1 MNIEYIEDFIKVA
14 EYQSLNQASKIL
26 NISTPALSK
35 RIKSIEEYFE
45 SDLFYRTSRGIF
57 LTENGEIVLNK
68 FKRIKS
74 DIDVL
79 KAQILKNE
87 DSTIRI
93 GLLPSFSLYKWA
105 EHKKE
110 IISESL
116 SIKIESNTHILL
128 DHLHNGDI
136 DVIIGDITATE
147 NSQLYSHILYR
158 EKYMVVFPITS
169 NLRLSDNIFSSD
181 LMDEQI
187 LLLNPPC
194 DTLAFIQKNFS
205 KTTIN
210 IEHKNDLESIL
221 ANVKAEKG
229 ITIIPQS
236 LITRVE
242 SMNLSIKELE
252 NHSREIGLIAYNE
265 KIAQKVWNILHE

>member
-1 MNIEYIEDFIKVA
+1 
-14 EYQSLNQASKIL
+14 
-26 NISTPALSK
+26 
-35 RIKSIEEYFE
+35 
-45 SDLFYRTSRGIF
+45 
-57 LTENGEIVLNK
+57 
-68 FKRIKS
+68 
-74 DIDVL
+74 
-79 KAQILKNE
+79 
-87 DSTIRI
+87 
-93 GLLPSFSLYKWA
+93 
-105 EHKKE
+105 
-110 IISESL
+110 
-116 SIKIESNTHILL
+116 
-128 DHLHNGDI
+128 
-136 DVIIGDITATE
+136 
-147 NSQLYSHILYR
+147 
-158 EKYMVVFPITS
+158 MVVFPITS

>member
-1 MNIEYIEDFIKVA
+1 
-14 EYQSLNQASKIL
+14 
-26 NISTPALSK
+26 K

-79 KAQILKNE
+79 KAQTLKNE

-181 LMDEQI
+181 LMNEQI
-187 LLLNPPC
+187 LLLNITC
-194 DTLAFIQKNFS
+194 DTLYIIQNNFYKTKINNEQKN
-205 KTTIN
+205 
-210 IEHKNDLESIL
+210 ELESIL

-236 LITRVE
+236 LITLVE

-265 KIAQKVWNILHE
+265 KIAQKVWNILSE

>member
-14 EYQSLNQASKIL
+14 EHQSLNHASKLL

-35 RIKSIEEYFE
+35 RIKRVEEYFE

-57 LTENGEIVLNK
+57 LTEHGELVLSK
-68 FKRIKS
+68 VKIIKS
-74 DIDVL
+74 DIDEL
-79 KAQILKNE
+79 KAETSKNG
-87 DSTIRI
+87 DATIRV

-105 EHKKE
+105 EQKE
-110 IISESL
+110 ALINQRL
-116 SIKIESNTHILL
+116 SIKIESNTQILL

-147 NSQLYSHILYR
+147 NNQLYSEVLYR
-158 EKYMVVFPITS
+158 EKYMVVFPKTS
-169 NLRLSDNIFSSD
+169 NLRLSDNIFASH
-181 LMDEQI
+181 LINEKI

-194 DTLAFIQKNFS
+194 DTLSFIQKYFS
-205 KTTIN
+205 KTKMN
-210 IEHKNDLESIL
+210 IEHKSDLEAIL
-221 ANVKAEKG
+221 ANVKAEQG

-242 SMNLSIKELE
+242 SMNLLIRELE
-252 NHSREIGLIAYNE
+252 NHLREIGLIAYNKE
-265 KIAQKVWNILHE
+265 VLKKALSILSE